1 MDIILFS
8 HLTAEIAEIA
18 EREVINSAIAL
29 ISTLSPPCFGSY
41 KSKIISSHRRWIGF
55 HQFLPE
61 IDEDKKY
68 PDNPVYPV

>member
-1 MDIILFS
+1 MTAVLGRKRKYRDID
-8 HLTAEIAEIA
+8 
-18 EREVINSAIAL
+18 RPL
-29 ISTLSPPCFGSY
+29 IIGPAKSGLS
-41 KSKIISSHRRWIGF
+41 F